1 VEGGAWNAAGATG
14 KVSAGWKNLTGF
26 NHQPAL
32 VMNLTL
38 TSVLKRVLPLKR
50 FCYRWARWDEHTG
63 EIIEIGL
70 AARKGARACCGNC
83 RRPAPGY
90 DQTREVRRWQ
100 FISLWGITVF
110 LIYHPRRVQCRRCGV
125 RVEHLPWAR
134 GKLRLCDAL
143 RVFLAQWAR
152 LLSWKE
158 VAERFGVSWADV
170 YGAVKWVVRYG
181 LRHRDL
187 SGIRALGVDEVCVA
201 KGKLWT
207 LVYQIDEGARRLL
220 WIGKD
225 RKARTL
231 QTLFNR
237 LGGKR
242 CAQVQF
248 ICSDMWRAYL
258 KVIAQRLPQAL
269 HILDRFHIR
278 KNLSE
283 AIDQIRRAEAH
294 ALARAGLSPL
304 LKKMRWTLLK
314 HRRNWSGKERRR
326 MRELLG
332 SSLRSIRA
340 FHLAESFEHFWTYSS
355 PTWAAKFLDAWCKR
369 VARSRLAPLQ
379 RVAKTLAVHRALLL
393 NYFVA
398 RKEYSN
404 AIVEGLNNKLK
415 LTLRKSYGFR
425 TDLARKVAIFHA
437 LGRLPEPQLTHSFF

>member
-1 VEGGAWNAAGATG
+1 
-14 KVSAGWKNLTGF
+14 
-26 NHQPAL
+26 
-32 VMNLTL
+32 MNLTL
-38 TSVLKRVLPLKR
+38 TTILKRVLPLKG
-50 FCYRWARWDEHTG
+50 FCYRWARWDELTG
-63 EIIEIGL
+63 SVIEIGIE
-70 AARKGARACCGNC
+70 ARKGAKACCGHC
-83 RRPAPGY
+83 RRPAAGY
-90 DQTREVRRWQ
+90 DQTREARRWQ
-100 FISLWGITVF
+100 FISLWALTVF
-110 LIYHPRRVQCRRCGV
+110 LVYRPRRVECPRCGV
-125 RVEHLPWAR
+125 RVEHLPWAS
-134 GKLRLCDAL
+134 GKLHLCNAL

-158 VAERFGVSWADV
+158 VAERFDVSWADV

-231 QTLFNR
+231 HMLFHR
-237 LGGKR
+237 LGAAR

-258 KVIAQRLPQAL
+258 KVIAKRLPQAL

-278 KNLSE
+278 QNLSK
-283 AIDQIRRAEAH
+283 AIDQIRRAETH
-294 ALARAGLSPL
+294 ALARAGLAPL

-314 HRRNWSGKERRR
+314 HRRNWTRKERRR

-332 SSLRSIRA
+332 SGLRSLRA

-355 PTWAAKFLDAWCKR
+355 PTWAGKFLDAWCRR

-379 RVAKTLAVHRALLL
+379 RVAKTLAKHRALLL
-393 NYFVA
+393 NYFA
-398 RKEYSN
+398 AKKEFSN

-425 TDLARKVAIFHA
+425 TDLARKVALYHA
-437 LGRLPEPQLTHSFF
+437 LGQLPQPQLTHSFF